1 MLRNLKLTR
10 ILLFPPAMST
20 VTASTLVKCCHRLI
34 RRSSLNLHKIGS
46 FVFTLGALLL
56 DTIHVLP
63 GSCSS
68 KHVVNLLEL
77 GVRPAGDALGDV
89 VDVRAGGATE
99 PVARVETLF
108 TL

>member
-1 MLRNLKLTR
+1 
-10 ILLFPPAMST
+10 MST
-20 VTASTLVKCCHRLI
+20 VSASTLVKCGHRLI
-34 RRSSLNLHKIGS
+34 CRSSLDLHEIGS
-46 FVFTLGALLL
+46 LVVTLRARLV

-77 GVRPAGDALGDV
+77 GVSSAGDALGDV

-99 PVARVETLF
+99 PVARVESFF

>member
-1 MLRNLKLTR
+1 
-10 ILLFPPAMST
+10 MST
-20 VTASTLVKCCHRLI
+20 VSASALVKCGHRLI
-34 RRSSLNLHKIGS
+34 CRSCLDLHEIGS
-46 FVFTLGALLL
+46 LVITLWARLV

-77 GVRPAGDALGDV
+77 GVSSAGDALGDV
-89 VDVRAGGATE
+89 VDVRAGGAAE
-99 PVARVETLF
+99 PVARVESFF